1 MSFIWIQ
8 FAVHVNVPHT
18 TTQVCRA
25 CVVVQRDANADVIRD
40 QTQNCSPIISTRPL
54 PPKELTAYDG

>member
-40 QTQNCSPIISTRPL
+40 QTQRHL
-54 PPKELTAYDG
+54 